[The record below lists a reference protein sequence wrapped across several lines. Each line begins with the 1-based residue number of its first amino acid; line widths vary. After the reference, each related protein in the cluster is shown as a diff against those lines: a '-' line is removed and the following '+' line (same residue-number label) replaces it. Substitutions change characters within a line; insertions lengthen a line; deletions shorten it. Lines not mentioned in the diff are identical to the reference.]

1 MVTEDQSNI
10 SILIIEDEAV
20 VAHDI
25 ARRIKKLGY
34 DVADIKHESQKA
46 INYLS
51 IHSPDLILCDIN
63 IDGDKDG
70 VEVAEFVFQNKK
82 TPLIFVTALS
92 DRATLERA
100 KKVLPYGYIV
110 KPFDTHDLLTAIEL
124 ALYKH
129 SQEIERLSLTPN
141 KVEKITSD
149 PLSEREFEMLID
161 ISKGMTNAQISES
174 RHISLS
180 TTKFH
185 IGNLLRKMDAT
196 NRADALH
203 KIITLLTN

>member
-1 MVTEDQSNI
+1 LNTDHSNI

-25 ARRIKKLGY
+25 ARRVKKLGY
-34 DVADIKHESQKA
+34 DVAEIKHDSQKA

-63 IDGDKDG
+63 IDGEKDG
-70 VEVAEFVFQNKK
+70 IDVAEYVFQNKK

-92 DRATLERA
+92 DRTTLERA

-129 SQEIERLSLTPN
+129 SQEIEKLALAPN
-141 KVEKITSD
+141 KVEKITNE
-149 PLSEREFEMLID
+149 PLSEREFEMLLD
-161 ISKGMTNAQISES
+161 ISKGLTNAQISEN
-174 RHISLS
+174 RHISIS
-180 TTKFH
+180 TIKFH
-185 IGNLLRKMDAT
+185 IGNLLKKMEAK

-203 KIITLLTN
+203 KIISLLTH